1 LDQRLS
7 RSRSKAASNRRGLP
21 RSAADHS
28 SLDAAI
34 EMARILDEPPE
45 LVPEVLH
52 GDTRLT
58 RKWAHGGLQEDYMRG
73 VAGHVAVGCYEGQ
86 HEISWRIGSKRLTSR
101 TNSKAFTLIP
111 RGVDGHWNIA
121 GPVVVSHVYL
131 TQDRLQACADEIAGG
146 RRVEILPRV
155 AFADPA
161 AAGLL
166 EILSHEAARD
176 SASSRLFVEQAIEL
190 LCSRLILEHS
200 SFCASPAPVRKGGLA
215 DWQVRRVT
223 TFMRENLEQH
233 IGLDELAGLVGL
245 SRFHFC
251 TAFRHSTGQTPHAW
265 LTAQRMHRA
274 RELLTCSALSVT
286 QVALAVGFETPSA
299 FTATFRRTVGVTPSA
314 FRRAL

>member
-1 LDQRLS
+1 MDQRLFRP
-7 RSRSKAASNRRGLP
+7 RSRAAPNPRGLR

-28 SLDAAI
+28 SPDAAI
-34 EMARILDEPPE
+34 EMARILDEPPV

-86 HEISWRIGSKRLTSR
+86 HEISWRIENKRLTSR

-111 RGVDGHWNIA
+111 KGVDGHWNIA

-131 TQDRLQACADEIAGG
+131 AQERLQACADEIAGG

-166 EILSHEAARD
+166 EILSHEATRD
-176 SASSRLFVEQAIEL
+176 SASSFLFVEQAIDL
-190 LCSRLILEHS
+190 LCSRLIREHS
-200 SFCASPAPVRKGGLA
+200 SFGSLLAPVRKGGLA

-223 TFMRENLEQH
+223 TYMRENLEQH
-233 IGLDELAGLVGL
+233 IGLNELATLVGL

-251 TAFRHSTGQTPHAW
+251 TAFRQSTGQTPHAW
-265 LTAQRMHRA
+265 LTAQRMRRA
-274 RELLTCSALSVT
+274 RELLANSGLSVT
-286 QVALAVGFETPSA
+286 EVALAVGYETPSA
-299 FTATFRRTVGVTPSA
+299 FTAAFRTIVGVTPSV